1 MRLLR
6 QCLTVL
12 LALCALIAGG
22 LFALQNTQAVPLD
35 LLLFQLPEQSIA
47 IWLLLAL
54 GLGVLLGLGAGSL
67 IALRR
72 AATLRRL
79 RKRYDRLLSE
89 TQKGHADDR

>member
-6 QCLTVL
+6 QFLTVL
-12 LALCALIAGG
+12 FALCALLSGG

-54 GLGVLLGLGAGSL
+54 GLGVLLGLSAGSL
-67 IALRR
+67 IAIRR
-72 AATLRRL
+72 AATIRSL
-79 RKRYDRLLSE
+79 RKRCDRLLLE
-89 TQKGHADDR
+89 TQKGQADDR

>member
-12 LALCALIAGG
+12 FSLFALVAGG
-22 LFALQNTQAVPLD
+22 LFALQNTQSVPLD

-54 GLGVLLGLGAGSL
+54 SVGVLLGLGAGSL

-72 AATLRRL
+72 ATTIRGL
-79 RKRYDRLLSE
+79 RKRYDRLLLE

>member
-12 LALCALIAGG
+12 FALCALIAGG

-54 GLGVLLGLGAGSL
+54 GSGCAAWLGGW
-67 IALRR
+67 IADCASPR
-72 AATLRRL
+72 
-79 RKRYDRLLSE
+79 S
-89 TQKGHADDR
+89 HSPSPP